1 MTPEVLERFLNGKFP
16 ERHELTNMDLF
27 VMMQAHDDKTLA
39 IQLIET
45 LYKTGMARMKVD
57 PEFRKRAEEMTL
69 QLQKE
74 KAEHD
79 VQKRAESQNR

>member
-1 MTPEVLERFLNGKFP
+1 MTSEALERFKNGIFP

-45 LYKTGMARMKVD
+45 LYKTGMERMKVD
-57 PEFRKRAEEMTL
+57 LEFKKE
-69 QLQKE
+69 QK
-74 KAEHD
+74 K
-79 VQKRAESQNR
+79 